1 MYYDQIHDTL
11 SYMYDIIPPKKSSRL
26 SVLQEIRG
34 ISLTASAAQM
44 ILSEATVV
52 SEGDSNLEDLQE
64 DVYRGSTLVSV
75 DLAAPPFALPKD
87 EAFLEHF
94 RHAAAHSIML
104 HIGLLRLTRKEAERR
119 AYPKFIREMR
129 ADTAFRIVDNTLLVD
144 IDIECPLAE
153 TMGRFELERS
163 SGK

>member
-1 MYYDQIHDTL
+1 MCDTL
-11 SYMYDIIPPKKSSRL
+11 PYMYDLIPPRKPSRL
-26 SVLQEIRG
+26 PVLQEIRG
-34 ISLTASAAQM
+34 TTFTASAAQM
-44 ILSEATVV
+44 ILSEAMVV
-52 SEGDSNLEDLQE
+52 SEGESNPEASQE
-64 DVYRGSTLVSV
+64 QVYRGSTLVSV
-75 DLAAPPFALPKD
+75 KLDAPPFSLPKD

-94 RHAAAHSIML
+94 RYAAAHSIML

-119 AYPKFIREMR
+119 VYPKFIREMR

-153 TMGRFELERS
+153 TMGRFESQRRS